1 MPKDQPKNMEEL
13 IERLDTVLNLLEK
26 LLQVRESSPLSVRID
41 EMMQALTR
49 VADALEA
56 TAETSNNQNVVA
68 ERLEQVET
76 RVKVLT
82 RTVFQI
88 RDWLIAPP
96 EAPAQTGSER

>member
-13 IERLDTVLNLLEK
+13 IERLDSVLNLLEK

-49 VADALEA
+49 IADALEA
-56 TAETSNNQNVVA
+56 TAETSNDQNVIIA
-68 ERLEQVET
+68 RLDQMDL
-76 RVKVLT
+76 RMKVLT
-82 RTVFQI
+82 RATLQM
-88 RDWLIAPP
+88 RDWLIAPS